1 MSPRARMAI
10 LPALLL
16 LSTGAS
22 AMEPATRVAD
32 FPTGTLILESSGD
45 RCLRINV
52 RFADTPEHQSQGLMF
67 IEQMDEFEGM
77 LFRYSLPSTIN
88 MWMRNTII
96 PLDMVFIRE
105 DQRVA
110 RIAFHTQ
117 PYSEARISSG
127 VPVAGVLELNAGFA
141 SRWRVRAGN
150 RLLLVD

>member
-1 MSPRARMAI
+1 MSPRASMAI
-10 LPALLL
+10 LTALLL

-77 LFRYSLPSTIN
+77 LFRYSPPSTIN

-110 RIAFHTQ
+110 RIAFNTQ

-127 VPVAGVLELNAGFA
+127 VPVAGVLELNAGFS